1 MLCTKDGPYLELVH
15 LLLQFLSFPLP
26 HLCPDLVLATPT
38 MNVYLSNFS
47 TFKFQ
52 TPDIAL
58 THPHD
63 LVML

>member
-1 MLCTKDGPYLELVH
+1 MLCTKDGPHLQLVH

-26 HLCPDLVLATPT
+26 HLCPDLVLATPA
-38 MNVYLSNFS
+38 MNVYIS